1 MSRCSIL
8 LIDDDDLF
16 RKVVRLMLE
25 RAGHT
30 VADAVEGGDGM
41 RQYREKRYDVV
52 ITDLIMPGK
61 EGLET
66 IRELRAFDP
75 EARIIA
81 VSGGGR
87 VDSRD
92 YLPMARAFGAGRVL
106 EKPFTDVELLQAIEA
121 LVGER
126 PR

>member
-1 MSRCSIL
+1 MNSCAIL

-30 VADAVEGGDGM
+30 VTEALEGEDGL
-41 RQYREKRYDVV
+41 RHYRAQRFDVV

-66 IRELRAFDP
+66 IRELRALDP
-75 EARIIA
+75 EVKIIA

-92 YLPMARAFGAGRVL
+92 YLPMARAFGAARIL
-106 EKPFTDVELLQAIEA
+106 DKPFTDVALLQAIES
-121 LVGER
+121 LVSVR
-126 PR
+126 PA